1 MTFTFTTVLFAEFG
15 FLGFI
20 LKFFKTMPFIKG
32 DFFLYCMSDEN
43 VLSLLKAIIQAQETG
58 LEEKKEKIL
67 K

>member
-1 MTFTFTTVLFAEFG
+1 
-15 FLGFI
+15 
-20 LKFFKTMPFIKG
+20 MPFIKG